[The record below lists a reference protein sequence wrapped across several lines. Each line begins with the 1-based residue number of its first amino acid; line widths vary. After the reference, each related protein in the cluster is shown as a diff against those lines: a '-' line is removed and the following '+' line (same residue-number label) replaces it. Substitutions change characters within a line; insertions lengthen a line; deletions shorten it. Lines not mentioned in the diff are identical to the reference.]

1 MSETSDSRYTSVAIW
16 LHWLIAFFIIMNL
29 VMGLFLDDIKGPER
43 YYFMTIHVSAG
54 LSVLVLTVVRVF
66 WRLLNAPPPYP
77 DDMPAIEKATAHVAH
92 FLLYAAMV
100 IVPLTGW
107 IMGSANPP
115 AGSEGYRYAKYVRM
129 IQQETGQQ
137 IKPVSEEIIVVPED
151 FTVPEVNWLK
161 LWFVAPLPNVEL
173 VRQIGAKVTGLEAQK
188 VIHDEF
194 EAWHEISSY
203 LLIGL
208 LLLHILASLKHQ
220 VIDKH
225 HEFQRMW
232 IKRNE

>member
-16 LHWLIAFFIIMNL
+16 LHWLIAVFIIMNL

-151 FTVPEVNWLK
+151 FTVPKSTGSNYGL
-161 LWFVAPLPNVEL
+161 LPRCQMLNWFV
-173 VRQIGAKVTGLEAQK
+173 K
-188 VIHDEF
+188 
-194 EAWHEISSY
+194 
-203 LLIGL
+203 
-208 LLLHILASLKHQ
+208 LARKSLGLKHKKSFMTNLKPGMKYP
-220 VIDKH
+220 VISLSDYSCYI
-225 HEFQRMW
+225 FLQP
-232 IKRNE
+232 